1 MQAPGEPGHARP
13 LSRDDVVHPRIS
25 VSGISTTS
33 WALDEDL
40 AFYARSG
47 IDQVG
52 VSFLK
57 LERHGLQDGAAKV
70 ASSGLRVTNLLAR
83 GPFTLADPSG
93 WEAQRQLALAAVDTA
108 VAIDAECL
116 VLTSGPAGQLS
127 WEDAAD
133 ALADV
138 LSPVA
143 EEADRRGLPLALE
156 HTNSLRP
163 DVGFLHSLR
172 DTVDVARSLGVGV
185 CMEVNACW
193 GERGLATTMSEG
205 VDLLRLVQVSDYV
218 IGTLRTPDRAVPGDG
233 DIPLARI
240 IGQLLEAGYEGV
252 FDIELIGRRIEEEGY
267 EHAVPRAV
275 ERVEALLASAGI

>member
-1 MQAPGEPGHARP
+1 
-13 LSRDDVVHPRIS
+13 VHPRIS
-25 VSGISTTS
+25 VSAISTTS
-33 WALDEDL
+33 WGLDEDL

-52 VSFLK
+52 VSLLK
-57 LERHGLQDGAAKV
+57 LQRHGLRDGAAQV
-70 ASSGLRVTNLLAR
+70 AASQLRVTNLLAR

-93 WEAQRQLALAAVDTA
+93 WEAQRRAALAGLDAA
-108 VAIDAECL
+108 VAIDAECV
-116 VLTSGPAGQLS
+116 VLTTGPAGQLS
-127 WEDAAD
+127 WEEAAD
-133 ALADV
+133 ALAEV

-143 EEADRRGLPLALE
+143 EEADRRGVPLALE

-163 DVGFLHSLR
+163 DIGFLHTLR
-172 DTVDVARSLGVGV
+172 DTIEVARRLRVGV

-193 GERGLATTMSEG
+193 GERELAKTMTKG

-240 IGQLLEAGYEGV
+240 IGQLLEAGYDGV
-252 FDIELIGRRIEEEGY
+252 FDIELIGPRIEEEGY
-267 EHAVPRAV
+267 QHAVPRAV
-275 ERVEALLASAGI
+275 EQVEALLASAGI

>member
-1 MQAPGEPGHARP
+1 
-13 LSRDDVVHPRIS
+13 VHPRIS
-25 VSGISTTS
+25 VSAISTTS
-33 WALDEDL
+33 WDLDEDL

-52 VSFLK
+52 VSLLK

-70 ASSGLRVTNLLAR
+70 ASSRLRVTNLLAR
-83 GPFTLADPSG
+83 GPFTLADPG
-93 WEAQRQLALAAVDTA
+93 RWEAQRRLALAAVDTA
-108 VAIDAECL
+108 AAIDAECL

-133 ALADV
+133 SLADL
-138 LSPVA
+138 LSPLA
-143 EEADRRGLPLALE
+143 EEADRRRLPLALE

-163 DVGFLHSLR
+163 DVGFLHTLR
-172 DTVDVARSLGVGV
+172 DTIDVARRMRVGV

-193 GERGLATTMSEG
+193 GERALAKTITEG

-233 DIPLARI
+233 DIPLVRI

-252 FDIELIGRRIEEEGY
+252 FDIELIGPRIEEEGY
-267 EHAVPRAV
+267 QHAVPRAV
-275 ERVEALLASAGI
+275 ERLEALLASAGI

>member
-1 MQAPGEPGHARP
+1 
-13 LSRDDVVHPRIS
+13 VHPRIS

-33 WALDEDL
+33 WDLDEDL

-52 VSFLK
+52 VSLLK

-70 ASSGLRVTNLLAR
+70 ASSRLRVTNLLAR
-83 GPFTLADPSG
+83 GPFTLADPGG
-93 WEAQRQLALAAVDTA
+93 WEAQRRLALTA
-108 VAIDAECL
+108 VGTAAAIDAECL

-133 ALADV
+133 ALAEV
-138 LSPVA
+138 LSPVT
-143 EEADRRGLPLALE
+143 EEADRRRLALALE

-163 DVGFLHSLR
+163 DVGFLHTLR
-172 DTVDVARSLGVGV
+172 DTIDVARRMGVGV

-193 GERGLATTMSEG
+193 GERALAKTITEG

-233 DIPLARI
+233 DIPLVRI

-252 FDIELIGRRIEEEGY
+252 FDIELIGPRIEEEGY
-267 EHAVPRAV
+267 QQAVPRAV

>member
-1 MQAPGEPGHARP
+1 M
-13 LSRDDVVHPRIS
+13 HPRIS
-25 VSGISTTS
+25 ISAISTTS
-33 WALDEDL
+33 WSLDEDL

-52 VSFLK
+52 VSLLK

-70 ASSGLRVTNLLAR
+70 ASSRLRVTNLLAR

-93 WEAQRQLALAAVDTA
+93 WEAQRRLALAGLDAA
-108 VAIDAECL
+108 AAIDAECV
-116 VLTSGPAGQLS
+116 VLTTGPAGQLS

-163 DVGFLHSLR
+163 DVGFLHTLR
-172 DTVDVARSLGVGV
+172 DTIDVARGLGVGV

-193 GERGLATTMSEG
+193 GERGLAQTMAQG
-205 VDLLRLVQVSDYV
+205 VDLLRLVQVSDYA

-233 DIPLARI
+233 DIPLNRI
-240 IGQLLEAGYEGV
+240 IGQLLQAGYEGV
-252 FDIELIGRRIEEEGY
+252 FDIELIGPRIEVEGY
-267 EHAVPRAV
+267 QQAVPRAV
-275 ERVEALLASAGI
+275 ERVEAMLASAGI